1 MCPSVPPVQG
11 TDDVTAV
18 PTVEEV
24 KANITQ
30 EVRDLMTWVL
40 TCQSLTFFAFETQL
54 VLKVL
59 ALGRWL
65 ATVWVA

>member
-11 TDDVTAV
+11 TDDVTAA

-24 KANITQ
+24 KASITQ

-40 TCQSLTFFAFETQL
+40 TCQSLTFFAFE
-54 VLKVL
+54 K
-59 ALGRWL
+59 
-65 ATVWVA
+65 